1 MNKLVKGAVAGAVGV
16 ALLLGGAGTFALWN
30 SSIGVSSG
38 TISTGNLAF
47 GTATNKV
54 WTDNSPGATTTTFD
68 PTVNKIVPGD
78 KVSLSQTITI
88 TGSGKNLVASLSYL
102 PSSVAIPAD
111 LTGAIVPTLTVT
123 KVSGDAT
130 ISGSGTVADP
140 YLIKPGTQAGGTT
153 TLTVVISYAFDKTL
167 GNAAGHGTDGQNES
181 IDLSGASFSLQQIH
195 S

>member
-30 SSIGVSSG
+30 SSIGVTSG

-47 GTATNKV
+47 GTSSAKT
-54 WTDNSPGATTTTFD
+54 WTDNSPGAATTTFD

-78 KVSLSQTITI
+78 KVSLSQTITV
-88 TGSGKNLVASLSYL
+88 TGSGKNLVASLTYV

-111 LTGAIVPTLTVT
+111 LTGAIVPTLTVS
-123 KVSGDAT
+123 KVSGDAALT
-130 ISGSGTVADP
+130 GSGTVADP
-140 YLIKPGTQAGGTT
+140 YIIKPSATGGTT
-153 TLTVVISYAFDKTL
+153 TFTVVIAYAFDRTL
-167 GNAAGHGTDGQNES
+167 GDAAGHGTDGQNES
-181 IDLSGASFSLQQIH
+181 IDLSGASFKLTQIH